1 MAGFSADACVG
12 DRWRCP
18 IVDMSMRIPVRI
30 VPHDGSRVAILL
42 QIMSETIY
50 HIVTEDKGL
59 SHDRVQNQNRIKY
72 PDDLEKRYYKSTSP
86 Q

>member
-1 MAGFSADACVG
+1 
-12 DRWRCP
+12 
-18 IVDMSMRIPVRI
+18 MRIPVRI

-50 HIVTEDKGL
+50 HIVTEGKGL

-72 PDDLEKRYYKSTSP
+72 PDDLEKR
-86 Q
+86 